1 MKPLGGTELQ
11 HNFLDKYVS
20 KDLLDNFQICTSV
33 PGKVPLSKN
42 KINILWQK
50 MAPDQPH
57 FQNFFN
63 NPERIKEYDFYV
75 FNSHWN
81 YEQFRKTFKLP
92 EDKCTVIKNGIPDI
106 KKRDPEI
113 KKDKIKLIYHPTP
126 WRGLS
131 VLLGAMQLV
140 TNPKIELDVY
150 SSTIVYGDDFEKEND
165 HLYKPLY
172 DQAKVLDNVN
182 YIGYK
187 PNEYILENLHTYD
200 AFVYPNVWEET
211 FCISALES
219 LACGLFMATT
229 DNGALYETCSEFP
242 IYIPMDNN
250 FENLAQQFAAVIDG
264 IPDQLDDAGCHTH
277 LKFQQK
283 FFNHFY
289 NWKTI
294 AGHWTGFLQGALNAK
309 STEKKI

>member
-1 MKPLGGTELQ
+1 
-11 HNFLDKYVS
+11 
-20 KDLLDNFQICTSV
+20 
-33 PGKVPLSKN
+33 
-42 KINILWQK
+42 
-50 MAPDQPH
+50 
-57 FQNFFN
+57 
-63 NPERIKEYDFYV
+63 
-75 FNSHWN
+75 
-81 YEQFRKTFKLP
+81 
-92 EDKCTVIKNGIPDI
+92 
-106 KKRDPEI
+106 
-113 KKDKIKLIYHPTP
+113 
-126 WRGLS
+126 
-131 VLLGAMQLV
+131 MQLV

-264 IPDQLDDAGCHTH
+264 IPDQLNDAGCHTH

>member
-11 HNFLDKYVS
+11 YNYLKKFVDS
-20 KDLLDNFQICTSV
+20 NLLNEFQICLSV
-33 PGKVPLSKN
+33 PGRVPLAKN

-57 FQNFFN
+57 FQDFFKDKKQI
-63 NPERIKEYDFYV
+63 EQYDFFV

-81 YEQFRKTFKLP
+81 YEQFRKTFSIP
-92 EDKCTVIKNGIPDI
+92 HEKCTVIKNGIPDI
-106 KKRDPEI
+106 KLRDVSQI
-113 KKDKIKLIYHPTP
+113 KEKIKLIYHPTP

-140 TNPKIELDVY
+140 KNPNVELDVY
-150 SSTIVYGDDFEKEND
+150 SSTKVYGTDFEEQND
-165 HLYKPLY
+165 DLYKALY
-172 DQAKVLDNVN
+172 DQAKVLPNVN

-187 PNEYILENLHTYD
+187 SNEYILENLHTYD

-211 FCISALES
+211 FCISALEA
-219 LACGLFMATT
+219 LACGLYVVTT

-242 IYIPMDNN
+242 IYVPMDTN
-250 FENLAQQFAAVIDG
+250 FNNLAVQFAGVIDTLS
-264 IPDQLDDAGCHTH
+264 DQLNNPGCHNH

-283 FFNHFY
+283 FYNHFY
-289 NWKTI
+289 NWKNI
-294 AGHWTGFLQGALNAK
+294 AGQWTSFLKGAINAK
-309 STEKKI
+309 STKKKI